1 MAHFVGNN
9 SFSQNLLKEKQNET
23 KKPKSTSTKYEN
35 DTLLKLV
42 DYISLTVLRY
52 SLVKEDFIRMK
63 LCPVI

>member
-9 SFSQNLLKEKQNET
+9 SFSQNLLKEKQNKT

-63 LCPVI
+63 LCSVI

>member
-9 SFSQNLLKEKQNET
+9 SFSQNLLKEKQNKT
-23 KKPKSTSTKYEN
+23 RKPKSISTKYEN
-35 DTLLKLV
+35 DTLLGLA
-42 DYISLTVLRY
+42 DHISLTVLRY

>member
-9 SFSQNLLKEKQNET
+9 SFSQNLLKEKQNKT
-23 KKPKSTSTKYEN
+23 RKPKSISTKYEN
-35 DTLLKLV
+35 DTLLGLA